1 MRVQHTPQY
10 EKPFCVGIVVNKSGI
25 TFCNVTPV
33 KQCLWRLIVLKVEAT
48 MVSRREKVRTK
59 VRMTATRRVRAKARI
74 RVENVSPVG
83 TTTATTKAEE
93 RHRKE
98 KAKEIPRV
106 QNSATIAVALGT
118 TPRIACKWSEVLR
131 LNQ

>member
-1 MRVQHTPQY
+1 M
-10 EKPFCVGIVVNKSGI
+10 E
-25 TFCNVTPV
+25 
-33 KQCLWRLIVLKVEAT
+33 
-48 MVSRREKVRTK
+48 SRREKVRPK

>member
-1 MRVQHTPQY
+1 
-10 EKPFCVGIVVNKSGI
+10 
-25 TFCNVTPV
+25 
-33 KQCLWRLIVLKVEAT
+33 

-59 VRMTATRRVRAKARI
+59 VRMTATKRVRAKASQRI

-93 RHRKE
+93 KHRKE

-106 QNSATIAVALGT
+106 QNSATIAVALDT
-118 TPRIACKWSEVLR
+118 TPMIAVK
-131 LNQ
+131 